1 MNSSNI
7 IVWYET
13 GCCDEFHIPD
23 PPYDTGVAVQREY
36 IDVTD
41 PDEGIFLER
50 SYMSFSD
57 DDPEREIVE
66 KPQMSLYS
74 RTLLVG
80 PDELCSALSVA
91 IHGVEVLRRD
101 PVAGSR
107 CGLAVTTQAS
117 LGFERGAANGTPEWV
132 GEALGKALDKLHE
145 MGEAGDAEIERRLD
159 AHFAAADRKAG

>member
-1 MNSSNI
+1 MNNSNI

-41 PDEGIFLER
+41 PDQGIFLER

-57 DDPEREIVE
+57 DDPDCEIVE

-74 RTLLVG
+74 RTLLVR
-80 PDELCSALSVA
+80 PDELACALSVD

-101 PVAGSR
+101 PTAKAR
-107 CGLAVTTQAS
+107 CRLAVTSQAS
-117 LGFERGAANGTPEWV
+117 LGFERGAIDKTPEWR
-132 GEALGKALDKLHE
+132 GEALETVLYKLHE
-145 MGEAGDAEIERRLD
+145 MGEAGDAEIKRRLD
-159 AHFAAADRKAG
+159 SYFASLEC

>member
-1 MNSSNI
+1 MNNSNI

-41 PDEGIFLER
+41 PDQGIFLER

-57 DDPEREIVE
+57 DDPDREIVE

-74 RTLLVG
+74 RTLLVR
-80 PDELCSALSVA
+80 PDELCSALSVD
-91 IHGVEVLRRD
+91 IHGIEVLRRD
-101 PVAGSR
+101 SLASAR
-107 CGLAVTTQAS
+107 CGLSIVAPLS
-117 LGFERGAANGTPEWV
+117 LGFENGAANGTPEWV
-132 GEALGKALDKLHE
+132 GETLGQILYKLHE
-145 MGEAGDAEIERRLD
+145 MGEAGDAEIKRRLD
-159 AHFAAADRKAG
+159 SYFASLEC